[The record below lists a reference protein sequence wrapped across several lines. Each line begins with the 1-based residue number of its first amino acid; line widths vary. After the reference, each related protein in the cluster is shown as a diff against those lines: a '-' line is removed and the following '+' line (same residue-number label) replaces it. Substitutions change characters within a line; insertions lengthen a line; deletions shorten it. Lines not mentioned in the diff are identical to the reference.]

1 MTFINEIALK
11 LIARYESVKADREDG
26 ASMAE
31 YGLLLAL
38 IAVVAAA
45 GATMVGDNAN
55 SLFEDVAGKLNP

>member
-1 MTFINEIALK
+1 MTFINKIALK

-55 SLFEDVAGKLNP
+55 SLFEDVAGKLTS

>member
-11 LIARYESVKADREDG
+11 LIARYESVKADNERG

-45 GATMVGDNAN
+45 GATTVGDNAN
-55 SLFEDVAGKLNP
+55 SLFEDVAGKLTT